1 LLKAGA
7 VIDLTRDTGGI
18 LRVCL
23 NTKSKKPQKPGRAPK
38 PPKSSATKPAKSKP
52 KTSNKPSKSK
62 KSTGG
67 RSVAAGK
74 PNQNEAAASETVKA
88 ATDEPVKAE

>member
-7 VIDLTRDTGGI
+7 VIDLPRDTGGI

-38 PPKSSATKPAKSKP
+38 PPKPEPKPVKSKP
-52 KTSNKPSKSK
+52 KSSRKPSK
-62 KSTGG
+62 G
-67 RSVAAGK
+67 RKAAQKPSVDAGK
-74 PNQNEAAASETVKA
+74 PIPSEAAANETVKA
-88 ATDEPVKAE
+88 ATDEAAKAQ